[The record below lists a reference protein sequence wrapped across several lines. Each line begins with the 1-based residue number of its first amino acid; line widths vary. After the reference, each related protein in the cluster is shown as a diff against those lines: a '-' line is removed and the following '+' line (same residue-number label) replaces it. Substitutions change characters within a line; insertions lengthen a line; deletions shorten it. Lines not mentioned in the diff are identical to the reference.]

1 MSTYPCNL
9 LGPAHQ
15 ATPASFQPQRLCS
28 DHAQSSKGSLLSYP
42 LASET
47 PSSTHGTSGSSL
59 QPSPCVT
66 PSPVASRKS
75 LRIQRLR
82 SQSSCMGLV
91 GWGLGVEQAAA
102 RGQQQGGSCSVPSS
116 TQLQL
121 RGVVICPAGREPK
134 PAFTFTPPISP
145 LFPPSS
151 CI

>member
-1 MSTYPCNL
+1 MFL
-9 LGPAHQ
+9 LLPGVGGVIWEMLSGHPALPLETVGLPG
-15 ATPASFQPQRLCS
+15 AVAASALRKSPAGM
-28 DHAQSSKGSLLSYP
+28 DMAKDK
-42 LASET
+42 A
-47 PSSTHGTSGSSL
+47 
-59 QPSPCVT
+59 
-66 PSPVASRKS
+66 PVASRKS

-121 RGVVICPAGREPK
+121 RGVVNCPAGREPK